1 MARQR
6 RAHVFQFNLFVCAIS
21 IFYISHNRVYYHSA
35 APRKSEEIFYSIL
48 LKCGDFGMLFARR
61 PFRNLCG
68 FFFARIA
75 FKTFNSINYNEINRP
90 ELVFISDY
98 SYGDRKCLNFLV
110 ETSSCFARALL
121 LSL

>member
-21 IFYISHNRVYYHSA
+21 IFYIPHNRVYYHSA

-48 LKCGDFGMLFARR
+48 LNVWRLWHAFCSSPIQKFVWV
-61 PFRNLCG
+61 
-68 FFFARIA
+68 FFARIA